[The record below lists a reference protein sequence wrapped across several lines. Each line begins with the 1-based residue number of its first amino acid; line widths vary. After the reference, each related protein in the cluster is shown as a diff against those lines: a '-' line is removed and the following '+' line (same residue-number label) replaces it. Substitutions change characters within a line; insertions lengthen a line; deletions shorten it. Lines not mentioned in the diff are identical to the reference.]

1 MRDYLSGLA
10 DSCRLCDDL
19 LLQGGRGQVAVAV
32 LVGLCRFLA
41 LSRIPK
47 VVFVCGPLSYCAA
60 VLNWTQQIDGG
71 RLSLSCLQ

>member
-1 MRDYLSGLA
+1 MRDYPSGLA

-19 LLQGGRGQVAVAV
+19 LLQGGRGQV